1 MQKGYEFADKLKQI
15 VKNKDINLF
24 AEYIDYPININFN
37 QQTIKINNK
46 KRIFKI

>member
-24 AEYIDYPININFN
+24 CGIYRLSY
-37 QQTIKINNK
+37 KY
-46 KRIFKI
+46 